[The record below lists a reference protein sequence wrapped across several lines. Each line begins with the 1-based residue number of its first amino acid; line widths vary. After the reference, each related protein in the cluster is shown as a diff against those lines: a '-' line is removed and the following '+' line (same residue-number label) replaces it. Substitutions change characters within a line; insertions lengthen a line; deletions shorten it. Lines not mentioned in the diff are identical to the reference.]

1 MSPRSPRWLYHQRM
15 NRRIAL
21 AAAPLI
27 LLAACSSGGGSS
39 EPSSSTTSS
48 SSVERDATYKDAAAV
63 KDALVASGAQACDEW
78 KPVDSPS
85 HESFTTEG
93 WCGPDVR
100 IVTVK
105 DDEFARASATVDM
118 MSDDVAKALKD
129 PQAAA
134 ESEPQYVRGTN
145 WIVQVP
151 NKTKSA
157 IVINYLGGENVA
169 ASLATP
175 SS

>member
-1 MSPRSPRWLYHQRM
+1 M
-15 NRRIAL
+15 NRRLAI

-27 LLAACSSGGGSS
+27 LLAACSSGGESS
-39 EPSSSTTSS
+39 EPSSSSPSS
-48 SSVERDATYKDAAAV
+48 SSVERDATYKNAAAV

-78 KPVDSPS
+78 RPVDSPE
-85 HESFTTEG
+85 HEQFTSEG
-93 WCGPDVR
+93 WCGDLVR
-100 IVTVK
+100 IVTIK
-105 DDEFARASATVDM
+105 TDDFSKASAAAAM
-118 MSDDVAKALKD
+118 MRDDVTKALRD
-129 PQAAA
+129 PQEA
-134 ESEPQYVRGTN
+134 ERHDPQYVRGPN

-157 IVINYLGGENVA
+157 LVINYLGGENVA